1 MSPSSYT
8 GSCVGRG
15 CAWRLWLNDP
25 DLRRRC
31 SSRPVS
37 GCAAVVGAC
46 GLLIGCA
53 APEAKFS
60 MIADLPAELQSAVLF
75 RDAGQDDQGR
85 WLVRVDVDQR
95 IEGRLPDRAL
105 LIPFTDERPWA
116 REGQRGRPIVPVRVW
131 PLEGER
137 PVVMQAVVDTGAAS
151 TFILSGLSAA
161 EGDVWLSAEIGPHEG
176 IGFVG
181 PVPAGQGLVRRLE
194 VGPVAFSPAEVKVNT
209 AQEGRSASLGLSAFL
224 VFGGIVFDWENRVI
238 VALPR
243 GRAIRVD
250 PGWTEVAWEPIPVT
264 TLTPVGHAEEAGA
277 VGEESW
283 SVRTEFRGMPV
294 VQAAIAGESLRA
306 VLDTGGDGDLASLR
320 RLRVE
325 GKGRP
330 RLVGSHGRT
339 QMMREH
345 TLAGDVRIG
354 PVVFER
360 PMVVVPDPEAG
371 RSEGHSEASIAFF
384 DAVVGVELLRRQP
397 VWFDFERGVVRFWT
411 GEGGLPALT
420 ATRLVEQSER

>member
-1 MSPSSYT
+1 M
-8 GSCVGRG
+8 
-15 CAWRLWLNDP
+15 NDP
-25 DLRRRC
+25 NDCR
-31 SSRPVS
+31 SAFSGPASRWRV
-37 GCAAVVGAC
+37 GVVALCAMLGA
-46 GLLIGCA
+46 CA

-60 MIADLPAELQSAVLF
+60 MIADLPPELQSAVLF

-95 IEGRLPDRAL
+95 IEGRLPERAL

-116 REGQRGRPIVPVRVW
+116 RVGQRGRPIVPVRVW
-131 PLEGER
+131 PLDGER

-209 AQEGRSASLGLSAFL
+209 EQEGRSASLGLSAFL

-238 VALPR
+238 IAMPR

-250 PGWTEVAWEPIPVT
+250 AGWTEVAWEPMPVT
-264 TLTPVGHAEEAGA
+264 TLTPVVGRARAGE
-277 VGEESW
+277 VGEHGAGDESW

-320 RLRVE
+320 RLNVE

-345 TLAGDVRIG
+345 QLAGDVRVG
-354 PVVFER
+354 SVVFQR
-360 PMVVVPDPEAG
+360 PTVVVPDPEAAG
-371 RSEGHSEASIAFF
+371 NPEHSEASIAFF
-384 DAVVGVELLRRQP
+384 DAVIGVELLRRQP

-411 GEGGLPALT
+411 GGGGLPALT
-420 ATRLVEQSER
+420 ATRLVAQDER